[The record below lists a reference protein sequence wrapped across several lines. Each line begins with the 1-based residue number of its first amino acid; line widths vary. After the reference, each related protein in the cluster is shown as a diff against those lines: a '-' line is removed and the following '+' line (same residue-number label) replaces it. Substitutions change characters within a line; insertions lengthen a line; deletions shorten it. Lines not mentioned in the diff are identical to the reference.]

1 MSHYKFYLS
10 CYSMRCREE
19 NEMDDFADRVLFIC
33 DYFGITPYQVWK
45 KTNLSKSAFYR
56 SISSSTK
63 NIRFSNFIQIVE
75 ALDVPADFFRIPM
88 ESFREAVILYA
99 YRELSEEDKKK
110 VLEYAKELANGE
122 SDI

>member
-1 MSHYKFYLS
+1 MKY
-10 CYSMRCREE
+10 REE
-19 NEMDDFADRVLFIC
+19 NEMDDFGERVIFIC
-33 DYFGITPYQVWK
+33 DYLGITPYQVWK

-56 SISSSTK
+56 SISSSSK

-88 ESFREAVILYA
+88 RSFREAVILYA
-99 YRELSEEDKKK
+99 YRELSKEDKKK